1 MAIKLQ
7 IRRGTA
13 SQWTSADPA
22 LLAGEIGYETD
33 TGNVKIGTGV
43 AWTALPYLSSS
54 VPALSSAQTT
64 LDHADY
70 RRAGRFTISAS
81 VTTAIPSAWVTGS
94 DAPGVLVVTVSGSNV
109 VQTLISTKTQK
120 AFQRAYDGS
129 TWTTWVAD
137 TLYADSVGTTE
148 IANNAVTT
156 AKIINDAVTFAK
168 MQNSAA
174 AGLSVVGR
182 STNSAGD
189 FGEITAANDAEVLRR
204 SGSSIVFATVAT
216 NSIANGAVTSA
227 KLANGAV
234 TGAQLGTQVVQKNNV
249 FTANGTWVAPATTAG
264 VVITVIGGGGGG
276 GASNNPSQAGGTGG
290 NGGRIVAYL
299 SVTPGASYAV
309 TVGTGGAG
317 SNATVAGTT
326 GGTSTFL
333 GVTATG
339 GDGGP
344 LTSNSGLPG
353 TGADGA
359 GSNGTQPSGV
369 TLHSSWTPGQRILH
383 WSLPVTRTSGT
394 TTAVA
399 FNVNGSFPA
408 GSGGLGETNQAANN
422 SRGGV
427 GGLVE
432 VTWFEFA

>member
-81 VTTAIPSAWVTGS
+81 VATAIPSAWVTGS

-156 AKIINDAVTFAK
+156 AKIDNDAVTFAK

-216 NSIANGAVTSA
+216 NSIANDAVTYAKIQNVSATDRLLGRQTAGSGDVEEIACTAAGRSLLAGANVAAQRTTLDVTSKTNFETPAAVGSLALVFVDAANAGAANIVQIGSSITNPATAGTAGA
-227 KLANGAV
+227 KLVRASATSPVVYTTLAV
-234 TGAQLGTQVVQKNNV
+234 T
-249 FTANGTWVAPATTAG
+249 AG
-264 VVITVIGGGGGG
+264 SPV
-276 GASNNPSQAGGTGG
+276 
-290 NGGRIVAYL
+290 L
-299 SVTPGASYAV
+299 F
-309 TVGTGGAG
+309 GGAG
-317 SNATVAGTT
+317 AVWKTLSWSISNHVAGEYTHAM
-326 GGTSTFL
+326 L
-333 GVTATG
+333 MVRTA
-339 GDGGP
+339 
-344 LTSNSGLPG
+344 
-353 TGADGA
+353 
-359 GSNGTQPSGV
+359 
-369 TLHSSWTPGQRILH
+369 
-383 WSLPVTRTSGT
+383 
-394 TTAVA
+394 
-399 FNVNGSFPA
+399 
-408 GSGGLGETNQAANN
+408 
-422 SRGGV
+422 
-427 GGLVE
+427 
-432 VTWFEFA
+432 